1 MDNIAH
7 QAATETHNLKIKIPS
22 YAFFLAPAILIM
34 LVLSVYPIISIF
46 QISFTDMRFVVDEPN
61 FVDFKNFE
69 WALNNRL
76 FIDSIENTVRFTI
89 FSLLGH
95 TIIGLFFAMLLNQAT
110 LTGLSVYRT
119 VVLFAWIMPEL
130 VMAAIMAVIFGSNV
144 GVINHW
150 LELLGLNRVAW
161 LNDPAVALNT
171 LIIISIWRGL
181 PFNILMYLTALQV
194 IADELYEAGAVDGAN
209 VWQSFRH
216 ITLPMIMPTMISVL
230 ILGTINVAN
239 AFFLPFVVTG
249 GGPLNATTLWSIS
262 IYDTVFENQRIAR
275 GAAMSVIVF
284 AILFAVS
291 MVYYFLLRRATE
303 RVAS

>member
-1 MDNIAH
+1 MDNIAR
-7 QAATETHNLKIKIPS
+7 QATTETHNLKVKIPP

-34 LVLSVYPIISIF
+34 LVFSVYPIISIF

-61 FVDFKNFE
+61 FVHFTNFE

-76 FIDSIENTVRFTI
+76 FIDSVENTVRFTV
-89 FSLLGH
+89 FSLVGH
-95 TIIGLFFAMLLNQAT
+95 TIIGLFFAMLLNQPT

-194 IADELYEAGAVDGAN
+194 IDDELYEAGSVDGAN

-239 AFFLPFVVTG
+239 AFFTPFVVTG

-284 AILFAVS
+284 GILFTVS